1 VKEPGSYDPE
11 WKFGQGKSLPFSSIP
26 SYIHDDIADDIRFM
40 LDGLRKAGFTQVV
53 AVDLTRP
60 ELGIPVVRVIVPRA
74 EAWPVFEMHARRG
87 TFGSRIADLLQATY
101 PVSDELGE
109 GNAP

>member
-1 VKEPGSYDPE
+1 
-11 WKFGQGKSLPFSSIP
+11 
-26 SYIHDDIADDIRFM
+26 M

-60 ELGIPVVRVIVPRA
+60 EVGIPVVRVIVPRA

-87 TFGSRIADLLQATY
+87 TFGPRIADLLQATH

-109 GNAP
+109 GNAT